1 MVKLPNQDVKDYLHF
16 DKLAALRELLSP
28 ACSRLTGES
37 ACPTEQSSTRAAP
50 EQHHRSKTGYGSA
63 ITGFTSSPTPAI
75 LTVTSS
81 PGLRYRGGWRAK
93 PTPAGVPVAMMSPGS
108 RIPDCRK
115 AAVTP

>member
-50 EQHHRSKTGYGSA
+50 PEQNRLRLREPRVHHLSA
-63 ITGFTSSPTPAI
+63 PCYPQGHFVAGLEI
-75 LTVTSS
+75 
-81 PGLRYRGGWRAK
+81 PGRV
-93 PTPAGVPVAMMSPGS
+93 AGEAHAGRRPGRDDVAGLQGEHA
-108 RIPDCRK
+108 R
-115 AAVTP
+115 